1 MYLLGE
7 INYMTSTIGSNVE
20 KESHNLVDHRSRI
33 WEKYDAARQQ
43 ETELNQYA
51 GQFSH
56 SGSSQALPNL
66 SSTNTPP
73 DELAA
78 AVWQLK
84 QEAEKIQAAKS
95 LIQSYQ
101 SDIAKTNQ
109 QFFIVAG
116 ASAFVFVVI
125 LMMLF
130 SR

>member
-1 MYLLGE
+1 
-7 INYMTSTIGSNVE
+7 MTSTIGSNVE
-20 KESHNLVDHRSRI
+20 KQSYNFVNQRSHI

-43 ETELNQYA
+43 EAELNQYT

-56 SGSSQALPNL
+56 SGSSQTLPNL

-116 ASAFVFVVI
+116 AAAFAFVVI

>member
-1 MYLLGE
+1 MP
-7 INYMTSTIGSNVE
+7 STIGSNVE
-20 KESHNLVDHRSRI
+20 RESHNYVSQRSRI

-43 ETELNQYA
+43 EAELNKYA

-56 SGSSQALPNL
+56 SGSSQVLPNL
-66 SSTNTPP
+66 SSTNTSP

-84 QEAEKIQAAKS
+84 QEVEKIENAKS

-116 ASAFVFVVI
+116 AAAFAVVVI
-125 LMMLF
+125 LMMLVA
-130 SR
+130 R

>member
-1 MYLLGE
+1 
-7 INYMTSTIGSNVE
+7 MTSTIGSSVE
-20 KESHNLVDHRSRI
+20 KESHNFVNQRSYI

-56 SGSSQALPNL
+56 SGSSQVLPDL

-84 QEAEKIQAAKS
+84 QEAEKIQAAKA

-101 SDIAKTNQ
+101 TDIAKTNQ

-116 ASAFVFVVI
+116 AAIFAFIII